1 MFYPIELWGH
11 DYLILIPDFD
21 IASYIKTCIILG
33 HVGKIYTMGNKL
45 IGYGSYLPSRVMTN
59 ADFERAMDTTDEWI
73 VSRTGIRERHFAA
86 ENETVADMATIAAR
100 RALGNANITIDDVD
114 MVIVATTTPE
124 LDFPSVA
131 TQVLGNLG
139 ATGNIPGFDVRGA
152 CTGFIYALH
161 CARGFFTA
169 GMHERV
175 MIIGAEKMSRFVDM
189 NDRSTA
195 VLFGD
200 GAGALIFE
208 RSSSSYSG
216 IIDTVVMSDGKMFDM
231 LHGSSDHRIIM
242 NGPET
247 YKMAVSLMP
256 DAARYI
262 MEHAGITQN
271 DINWI
276 IPHQANIRIIQSCAA
291 RLGFPLDKILVTV
304 DKHANTSGASGAL
317 ALAYA
322 FDNNIIQ
329 HGQLVLYPAFG
340 SGLTW
345 GASLIRV

>member
-1 MFYPIELWGH
+1 
-11 DYLILIPDFD
+11 
-21 IASYIKTCIILG
+21 
-33 HVGKIYTMGNKL
+33 MGNKL
-45 IGYGSYLPSRVMTN
+45 VGYGSYLPARIMDN
-59 ADFERAMDTTDEWI
+59 ADFERVMDTTDQWI
-73 VSRTGIRERHFAA
+73 VERTGIRSRHFAA
-86 ENETVADMATIAAR
+86 ADETVADMAAHAAR
-100 RALGNANITIDDVD
+100 AALDNAKMTIDDID
-114 MVIVATTTPE
+114 MIIVATTTPE

-131 TQVLGNLG
+131 VQVGGMLG
-139 ATGNIPGFDVRGA
+139 ATKNIPGFDVRGA

-169 GMHERV
+169 GMHERI

-189 NDRSTA
+189 TDRSTA

-200 GAGALIFE
+200 GAGAIIFE
-208 RSSSSYSG
+208 RSSSSYCG
-216 IIDTVVMSDGKMFDM
+216 IIDTVVMADGKMFEM
-231 LHGSSDHRIIM
+231 LHGSMDHRIIM

-262 MEHAGITQN
+262 MDHAGITQN
-271 DINWI
+271 DIDWI
-276 IPHQANIRIIQSCAA
+276 VPHQANIRIIQSCAA
-291 RLGFPLDKILVTV
+291 RLGFPMEKILITV

-322 FDNNIIQ
+322 FDNDIIK
-329 HGQLVLYPAFG
+329 HGQLILYPAFG

-345 GASLIRV
+345 GATLIRV

>member
-1 MFYPIELWGH
+1 MGTHII
-11 DYLILIPDFD
+11 ILIPDFD
-21 IASYIKTCIILG
+21 IASYIKICIILK
-33 HVGKIYTMGNKL
+33 HKIQVFYMGNKL
-45 IGYGSYLPSRVMTN
+45 IGYGSYLPKRVVTN
-59 ADFERAMDTTDEWI
+59 ADFERVMDTTDEWI
-73 VSRTGIRERHFAA
+73 VERTGIHSRHFAD
-86 ENETVADMATIAAR
+86 ENETVADMAARAAR
-100 RALGNANITIDDVD
+100 AALKNANLTIDDID
-114 MVIVATTTPE
+114 MIIVATTTPE

-131 TQVLGNLG
+131 VQIAGMLG
-139 ATGNIPGFDVRGA
+139 ATKNMPAFDVRGA

-169 GMHERV
+169 GMHERI
-175 MIIGAEKMSRFVDM
+175 MIIGAEKMSRFIDM

-216 IIDTVVMSDGKMFDM
+216 IIDTVVMSDGNKFGM
-231 LHGSSDHRIIM
+231 LHGSPEHQIIM

-262 MEHAGITQN
+262 MEHAGITQD
-271 DINWI
+271 DIDWI

-291 RLGFPLDKILVTV
+291 RLGFPMEKILVTV
-304 DKHANTSGASGAL
+304 DRHANTSGASGAL
-317 ALAYA
+317 AMAYA
-322 FDNNIIQ
+322 FDNKIIT
-329 HGQLVLYPAFG
+329 HGQLILYPAFG

-345 GASLIRV
+345 GATLIRV